1 MDEIIESNDKDNNE
15 NTIHKSF
22 TSLMKIIEKDDKNE
36 TKKDDKKSSDN
47 FDKELFCCKECY
59 DKFIKVAKKIKDNKI
74 DLTKIDWGKYS
85 NSQNIIVKLVT
96 YYYNL
101 GLQNGSK

>member
-1 MDEIIESNDKDNNE
+1 MEENNE
-15 NTIHKSF
+15 GNDNTIHKSF
-22 TSLMKIIEKDDKNE
+22 ISLIKLIEQDEKNNWKNE
-36 TKKDDKKSSDN
+36 EEKKSKDN
-47 FDKELFCCKECY
+47 FDKELFCCKDCY

-85 NSQNIIVKLVT
+85 DSQNIIVKLVT

-101 GLQNGSK
+101 GLQNSCE